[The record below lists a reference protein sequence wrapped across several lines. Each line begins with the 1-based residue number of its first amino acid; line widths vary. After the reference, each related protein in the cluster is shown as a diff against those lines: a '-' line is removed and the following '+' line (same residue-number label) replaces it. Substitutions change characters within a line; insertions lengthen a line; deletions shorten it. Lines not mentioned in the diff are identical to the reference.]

1 MSSSGP
7 SMSLVNNNN
16 AGIGNYKGVMLCNRP
31 FAGSVASTGKVQSS
45 DKNSFSCGVVS
56 EKAGTNVS
64 ISNLE
69 KKYPKRK
76 KKETALTK
84 HKKWLAELQSTKDR
98 LEKQYEEELRQ
109 EQEKSEKFQ
118 QKEASI
124 RQVSKGTLNKA
135 ESKSS
140 SPGRNKKVKM
150 PKPAWAMTQDVAEI
164 NEEEKDFDDEDELMK
179 FAKGLDFDKYID
191 DLEIKTMMDKV
202 QKRILELEKESSEE
216 RLRDEEAEERAVTRA
231 ILEAKGESTSPEL
244 HESEGKSEAYDEA
257 YAAAKGLLAESESLK
272 GVHSTKSIA
281 QVYRQNKESKDTEK
295 RAIGEPKVVTHQDDD
310 GARLENKH
318 NPSNLPYIHRNP
330 AV

>member
-1 MSSSGP
+1 
-7 SMSLVNNNN
+7 MSLVNGNN
-16 AGIGNYKGVMLCNRP
+16 AGVGNYKGVMLCNRP
-31 FAGSVASTGKVQSS
+31 FAGSVASTGKTPSG

-98 LEKQYEEELRQ
+98 LEKQYEEELRL

-124 RQVSKGTLNKA
+124 RQVSKGTLSKA
-135 ESKSS
+135 ESKS
-140 SPGRNKKVKM
+140 PGRGKKVKM
-150 PKPAWAMTQDVAEI
+150 PKPAWAMSQENAEA
-164 NEEEKDFDDEDELMK
+164 NDEDKDIDDEDELIN

-202 QKRILELEKESSEE
+202 QKRIQELERESNEE
-216 RLRDEEAEERAVTRA
+216 RQRDEEAEERAVTRA
-231 ILEAKGESTSPEL
+231 ILEAKGEASSDMFEA
-244 HESEGKSEAYDEA
+244 EGKSEAYDEA
-257 YAAAKGLLAESESLK
+257 YAAAKGLLAESDSLK
-272 GVHSTKSIA
+272 GIHSTKSIS
-281 QVYRQNKESKDTEK
+281 QVYRQNKENK
-295 RAIGEPKVVTHQDDD
+295 ANGEPKVVTHLDDD
-310 GARLENKH
+310 GARMENKN